1 MQRPDIYIKFMNTF
15 RNAVVICDDSAPGFS
30 FIFNGSTQTHTLT
43 LLAYHKPQRKSEHPL
58 HEMR

>member
-1 MQRPDIYIKFMNTF
+1 MLLLYVMIVLLVFPLYLMEAR
-15 RNAVVICDDSAPGFS
+15 R
-30 FIFNGSTQTHTLT
+30 HTLT